1 MRFAQCFAA
10 LALLAPLTV
19 FAAADADL
27 ARMRGCFTCHTLEGK
42 AIGPSFKDIAR
53 RYKADKGA
61 EARLAVR
68 IKNGGSGAWGK
79 LAMPAS
85 PLTDA
90 EARQLA
96 RWTMGR

>member
-1 MRFAQCFAA
+1 MRLAQSFAA
-10 LALLAPLTV
+10 LALLAPLATL
-19 FAAADADL
+19 AATDADL

-61 EARLAVR
+61 ESRLAVR
-68 IKNGGSGAWGK
+68 IRNGGSGAWGK
-79 LAMPAS
+79 LPMPAS
-85 PLTDA
+85 PLTEA

>member
-1 MRFAQCFAA
+1 MRFALCFAA
-10 LALLAPLTV
+10 LVLLAPLTV
-19 FAAADADL
+19 FATTDADL
-27 ARMRGCFTCHTLEGK
+27 ARMRGCFTCHAQEGK

-61 EARLAVR
+61 ESRLAIR